1 MDSLHVVSNSSKHSS
16 RSPSPCRPPSK
27 PHAGPH
33 LVDGG
38 MSRCKSPVTR
48 HERGGS
54 NDAVMIRPDTS
65 SNHGSD
71 EPPPNDQ
78 DVEFYLQS
86 ASFIS
91 NGSNELTED
100 YDGDDKTRAAIEQ
113 IHCKISKTKDQ
124 IRGEQT
130 ARDDNVDEYL
140 KLASNAGKEQLP
152 RIKAVFEKKN
162 QKSAQTISQLQKKL
176 ESYSKK
182 LRELEQHG
190 AHGHHHHR
198 QPREMLRDMGQ
209 GLKHVGGNIRDG
221 ISGFSG
227 SVMSKPREFA
237 HLIRNKFGSA
247 DNINSMSRNG
257 ETDGEEGGER
267 ERGHHGSATLP
278 GNCSL
283 GSTHSATGLKFQ
295 SEDGSECSSVT
306 SESVPGA
313 HTTSPHSMSNPASNN
328 PTQDILL
335 AEVRRNKQ
343 EIERLKDKMEAF
355 KQAVHKEVTYLNSAL
370 AEERFRSERLEE
382 QVNDLTE
389 LHQNEVENLKTAI
402 SDMEEK
408 VQYQSEE
415 RLRDI
420 HEMLECCQTKIS
432 KMEHQ
437 QAQHQQYLTLEGL
450 DNSSARALVVKCIN
464 VLLTVLQVI
473 LLLVA
478 TAAGILMPFLRTRL
492 RCLTTVGLLVVAVV
506 VMKQWPELMDI
517 TKLVVAARL
526 TVSEHWTSSTPWVS

>member
-1 MDSLHVVSNSSKHSS
+1 MQDRTFSG
-16 RSPSPCRPPSK
+16 R
-27 PHAGPH
+27 H
-33 LVDGG
+33 LVDGS
-38 MSRCKSPVTR
+38 MSRCKSPVTSR

-54 NDAVMIRPDTS
+54 NDAAMVRPDTS

-71 EPPPNDQ
+71 DPPPNND
-78 DVEFYLQS
+78 DEPDLYLQS

-91 NGSNELTED
+91 NGSNELVED
-100 YDGDDKTRAAIEQ
+100 CDGEKTKAAIEH
-113 IHCKISKTKDQ
+113 ISNKINRTRDQ

-140 KLASNAGKEQLP
+140 KLASNADKVQLT

-162 QKSAQTISQLQKKL
+162 QKSAQNISQLQKKL
-176 ESYSKK
+176 ESYNKK
-182 LRELEQHG
+182 LRELEMHG
-190 AHGHHHHR
+190 VSGHHHR

-221 ISGFSG
+221 ISGLSG

-247 DNINSMSRNG
+247 DNINSMSTWFVPGSG
-257 ETDGEEGGER
+257 ETDGEEGG

-283 GSTHSATGLKFQ
+283 GSTHSATGLKFP
-295 SEDGSECSSVT
+295 SDDGSECSSVT

-313 HTTSPHSMSNPASNN
+313 TTASPHSIPTHTHPHPQPAGYEV
-328 PTQDILL
+328 LL

-355 KQAVHKEVTYLNSAL
+355 KQAVHKEVTYLSHAL
-370 AEERFRSERLEE
+370 TEERFRSERLEE

-389 LHQNEVENLKTAI
+389 LHQNEVENLKTTI
-402 SDMEEK
+402 TDMEEK

-420 HEMLECCQTKIS
+420 HEVLESCQTKIS

-464 VLLTVLQVI
+464 V
-473 LLLVA
+473 
-478 TAAGILMPFLRTRL
+478 
-492 RCLTTVGLLVVAVV
+492 VVN
-506 VMKQWPELMDI
+506 I
-517 TKLVVAARL
+517 I
-526 TVSEHWTSSTPWVS
+526 